1 LKKRIILLLDGTWN
15 DSDFGPSDTNIVRIR
30 EAIAQTLNARTS
42 RPAIRSDPASHDG
55 DSGPEKV
62 TPTTTNELQNIVFY
76 ERGVG
81 TGAFLDRFF
90 GGAFGQ
96 GLSDNIRRAYKFLS
110 FHYEDGDEVFV
121 FGFSRGAYTARSLVG
136 YIHAAGLLRRDQ
148 CTEDLEQ
155 VAWDFYRCPP
165 NDRLP
170 GTWTYL
176 LPHMN
181 DRAKLRISLLG
192 VFDTVGALGIPASAF
207 RIANRDKY
215 EFHDVELSSIV
226 DVNLHAVAINENR
239 EAFEATVWRQSKFK
253 NFDTKTEQ
261 VWFTGAHSDVGGGY
275 INQELRSTKF
285 PNSLDDITL
294 DWMIRRVKSHYNDF
308 PINEDAWGFLTEQE
322 LMDRSTADLHNSR
335 VGFYRFTP
343 KAFRSISNEP
353 VALRRRWLFRFLNA
367 INVTRDRH
375 ATAINE
381 AVHISA
387 LFRAFK
393 ASRKSYSPENL
404 ISVIGAI
411 RTTYSGGRH
420 FVGVVGWDGKLL
432 DANLEMECKRALD
445 LIS

>member
-1 LKKRIILLLDGTWN
+1 
-15 DSDFGPSDTNIVRIR
+15 
-30 EAIAQTLNARTS
+30 
-42 RPAIRSDPASHDG
+42 
-55 DSGPEKV
+55 
-62 TPTTTNELQNIVFY
+62 
-76 ERGVG
+76 
-81 TGAFLDRFF
+81 LDRFF

-110 FHYEDGDEVFV
+110 FHFEEGDEVFI

-155 VAWDFYRCPP
+155 VAWDFYRCSP

-192 VFDTVGALGIPASAF
+192 VFDTVGALGIPIPTF

-226 DVNLHAVAINENR
+226 DVNLHAVAIDENR

-261 VWFTGAHSDVGGGY
+261 VWFTGVHSDVGGGY
-275 INQELRSTKF
+275 INQELRSTRY

-294 DWMIRRVKSHYNDF
+294 DWMIRRIKVHYKDF
-308 PINEDAWGFLTEQE
+308 PISDDAWKPLTESE
-322 LMDRSTADLHNSR
+322 LIDRSKGDLHNSR

-353 VALRRRWLFRFLNA
+353 VTLRRRWWLGFLNA

-375 ATAINE
+375 ANAINE

-387 LFRAFK
+387 LVRASK
-393 ASRKSYSPENL
+393 GAAESYKPQNL
-404 ISVIGAI
+404 LSVIEAI
-411 RTTYSGGRH
+411 RTSYSGGIRS
-420 FVGVVGWDGKLL
+420 VGVVGWDGKLL
-432 DANLEMECKRALD
+432 DATLEADRERVLAL
-445 LIS
+445 I